1 MKTITRTIE
10 SSVICASRIHVEDGQ
25 VTLEELSPLTVAHER
40 VSEEKALNVVKKFYG
55 KKGEYAITKIVY
67 EETKYSMS
75 LTDFIANAEIVE

>member
-40 VSEEKALNVVKKFYG
+40 VSEEKALKVVKMFYG
-55 KKGEYAITKIVY
+55 K
-67 EETKYSMS
+67 
-75 LTDFIANAEIVE
+75 